1 MKNFIHKIQI
11 SILLLILIIGF
22 NSIARAD
29 KIKDLEI
36 EGISIGDNLL
46 DFFSEEEIIK
56 ESSSSKLYDY
66 LKEPK
71 KFTTVEFVYHP
82 KLVTYE
88 SIQVIYKNISGDYI
102 VYAIIGKIYFKDNI
116 EDCYPL
122 RDKIIKEIELDLDI
136 NFNEPKITRHPS
148 DKNKISKVSQSSFW
162 LNNDDVIIAEC
173 YDWSEEMKY
182 YDNLKINMFSNEAN
196 LWITNYRE

>member
-1 MKNFIHKIQI
+1 MNNFIHKIKI

-46 DFFSEEEIIK
+46 DFISEEEIIK

-71 KFTTVEFVYHP
+71 KFTIVEFVYHP

-116 EDCYPL
+116 EDCYTL

-136 NFNEPKITRHPS
+136 NFDESKTILHPS
-148 DKNKISKVSQSSFW
+148 DKNKKSKVNQSAFW
-162 LNNDDVIIAEC
+162 LNNNDVIIAEC

-182 YDNLKINMFSNEAN
+182 YDNLKINMFSNEDN
-196 LWITNYRE
+196 LWITNYR

>member
-1 MKNFIHKIQI
+1 MNNFIHKIKI
-11 SILLLILIIGF
+11 SILFLILIIGF
-22 NSIARAD
+22 NSIASAD

-56 ESSSSKLYDY
+56 ESLSSKSYDY

-71 KFTTVEFVYHP
+71 KFTIVEFVYHP

-88 SIQVIYKNISGDYI
+88 SIQVIYKNISGNYI

-116 EDCYPL
+116 EDCYSL
-122 RDKIIKEIELDLDI
+122 HDKIINEIELDLDI
-136 NFNEPKITRHPS
+136 NVNETKITLHPS
-148 DKNKISKVSQSSFW
+148 DKNKKSKVNQSAFW
-162 LNNDDVIIAEC
+162 LNNDDVIIVEC

-182 YDNLKINMFSNEAN
+182 YDNLKVNMFSNEAN
-196 LWITNYRE
+196 LWITNYR